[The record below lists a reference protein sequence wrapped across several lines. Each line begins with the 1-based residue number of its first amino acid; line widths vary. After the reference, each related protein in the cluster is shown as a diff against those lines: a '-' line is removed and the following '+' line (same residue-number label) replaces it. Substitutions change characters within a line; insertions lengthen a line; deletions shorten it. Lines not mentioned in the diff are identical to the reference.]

1 MTITELMNIP
11 NGMSVQEYEVLL
23 ERKIKLRKQLKK
35 TQDDIYSE
43 EDSLEVLSD
52 EVGTEIYIKH
62 LKKKGQLEQKLSRK
76 LKEYNE
82 VLQRL
87 NE

>member
-35 TQDDIYSE
+35 NT
-43 EDSLEVLSD
+43 
-52 EVGTEIYIKH
+52 
-62 LKKKGQLEQKLSRK
+62 R
-76 LKEYNE
+76 
-82 VLQRL
+82 
-87 NE
+87 

>member
-11 NGMSVQEYEVLL
+11 TGMSIQEYEVLL
-23 ERKIKLRKQLKK
+23 NRKIKLRKQLAK
-35 TQDDIYSE
+35 TQEDIYSE

-62 LKKKGQLEQKLSRK
+62 LKKKEQLEQKAVKKIKRI
-76 LKEYNE
+76 
-82 VLQRL
+82 
-87 NE
+87 

>member
-1 MTITELMNIP
+1 M
-11 NGMSVQEYEVLL
+11 
-23 ERKIKLRKQLKK
+23 
-35 TQDDIYSE
+35 
-43 EDSLEVLSD
+43 LSD